1 MPLIRKNKL
10 VLIAFL
16 ILAFRVYGQDK
27 AQMQKQRD
35 KLSEKIS
42 LTNQLIK
49 ESESQQK
56 NSEQSLVLLNKQ
68 ASYRDQL
75 IKSFSQEIRE
85 LDRNIKS
92 NNQEIE
98 SLQIELDEL
107 KAEYAHL
114 IQQAYKNRDSYDK
127 LMFVF
132 SASSFN
138 QAYKRIKFVQQ
149 YTSYRQKQAEAI
161 KIKSDDLVK
170 LNESL
175 EAKKQQKQELAAE
188 KNKEKNKLDASIAS
202 SKKTLASLQQ
212 NEKEL
217 KKQLKQQVKQRQKL
231 NKAIDRI
238 IAEEIRKS
246 KDKNSGNFKLT
257 PEAKELSD
265 KFSKNKG
272 KLPWPTEKGIIT
284 GTFGVHNHPV
294 LPGIK
299 IENNGIDI
307 TTEKGSGV
315 RAVFTGTISAV
326 LDFQHMGKAVIINH
340 GAYRTVYSNLN
351 DVFVEKGQQIDTKQ
365 LIGTVLTNKQS
376 GKTEAHFEILYI
388 NNKGAFVKQ
397 NPAIWIFR

>member
-16 ILAFRVYGQDK
+16 ILTFRVYGQDK

-35 KLSEKIS
+35 NLSEKIS

-138 QAYKRIKFVQQ
+138 Q
-149 YTSYRQKQAEAI
+149 S
-161 KIKSDDLVK
+161 
-170 LNESL
+170 
-175 EAKKQQKQELAAE
+175 
-188 KNKEKNKLDASIAS
+188 
-202 SKKTLASLQQ
+202 
-212 NEKEL
+212 
-217 KKQLKQQVKQRQKL
+217 
-231 NKAIDRI
+231 
-238 IAEEIRKS
+238 
-246 KDKNSGNFKLT
+246 
-257 PEAKELSD
+257 
-265 KFSKNKG
+265 
-272 KLPWPTEKGIIT
+272 
-284 GTFGVHNHPV
+284 
-294 LPGIK
+294 
-299 IENNGIDI
+299 
-307 TTEKGSGV
+307 
-315 RAVFTGTISAV
+315 
-326 LDFQHMGKAVIINH
+326 
-340 GAYRTVYSNLN
+340 
-351 DVFVEKGQQIDTKQ
+351 
-365 LIGTVLTNKQS
+365 
-376 GKTEAHFEILYI
+376 
-388 NNKGAFVKQ
+388 
-397 NPAIWIFR
+397 